1 MVRSVDARSKHPT
14 SILDELLTSRTR
26 GRLLTIFLTH
36 PTEEFYLRELV
47 RRAGLSLRAV
57 QHELARLERIEIV
70 QSRRQGQHKYYRA
83 NEQHPLF
90 ADLKRIVYKTTGLG
104 DVLREALEPLKGIE
118 TAFVYGSVAKGDE
131 RPTSDVDLLLIG
143 APDADHLH
151 EGIRKAE
158 EALGREVSYVTMSA
172 AEWRE
177 RRASRDAFVAE
188 ATRSPKIFLIGDE
201 RTLRRV

>member
-1 MVRSVDARSKHPT
+1 M
-14 SILDELLTSRTR
+14 DELLTSRTR

-36 PTEEFYLRELV
+36 PTEEYYLRELV

-83 NEQHPLF
+83 NERHPLF
-90 ADLKRIVYKTTGLG
+90 ADLKRIIYKTTGLG
-104 DVLREALEPLKGIE
+104 DTLREALEPLKGIE

-131 RPTSDVDLLLIG
+131 RPASDVDLLLIG
-143 APDADHLH
+143 EPDADHLH

-158 EALGREVSYVTMSA
+158 GTLGREVSYVTMSTS
-172 AEWRE
+172 EWRE
-177 RRASRDAFVAE
+177 RRASQDPFVAE
-188 ATRSPKIFLIGDE
+188 VTRSSKIFLIGDE
-201 RTLRRV
+201 RTLRCV

>member
-1 MVRSVDARSKHPT
+1 MAASRFIPSP

-26 GRLLTIFLTH
+26 GRLLTVFLTH
-36 PTEEFYLRELV
+36 PTEEYYLRELV
-47 RRAGLSLRAV
+47 RRVGLSLRAV
-57 QHELARLERIEIV
+57 QHELARLERLELV
-70 QSRRQGQHKYYRA
+70 QSRRRGQHKYYRA

-90 ADLKRIVYKTTGLG
+90 ADLQRIVYKTTGMG
-104 DVLREALEPLKGIE
+104 DVLREALAPIKGIQA
-118 TAFVYGSVAKGDE
+118 AFIYGSVAKGDE
-131 RPTSDVDLLLIG
+131 RSTSDVDLLLIG

-158 EALGREVSYVTMSA
+158 ETLGREVSYATISP

-188 ATRSPKIFLIGDE
+188 VTRSPIFLIGDE
-201 RTLRRV
+201 RTLRRT